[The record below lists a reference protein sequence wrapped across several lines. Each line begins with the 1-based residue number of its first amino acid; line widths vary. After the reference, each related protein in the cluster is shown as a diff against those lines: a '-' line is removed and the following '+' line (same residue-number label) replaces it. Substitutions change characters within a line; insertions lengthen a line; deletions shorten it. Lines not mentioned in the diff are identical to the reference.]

1 MAGAYLPAGYI
12 PEVRERIEA
21 YRRVAESGSLKELA
35 SIGIHWRDRYGP
47 WPVEVSLLLG
57 YHRVRIAAGLAG
69 VTRLETEGEKIRAWK
84 GMELE
89 MVGTK
94 LPRLT
99 GQTAPDKLSQLEAWL
114 R

>member
-1 MAGAYLPAGYI
+1 MGRGFASLSLSPG
-12 PEVRERIEA
+12 ES
-21 YRRVAESGSLKELA
+21 RR
-35 SIGIHWRDRYGP
+35 
-47 WPVEVSLLLG
+47 
-57 YHRVRIAAGLAG
+57 GLAG

-84 GMELE
+84 GLELE

-99 GQTAPDKLSQLEAWL
+99 GQSAPDKLAQLEAWL